1 MAIDWGR
8 AFNRAIKTTGEVVK
22 AKDKDI
28 QAEAKASAEAFAEAQ
43 EKYENEITGNKQS
56 LTKEV
61 ESISGLVNGDVGKI
75 RTIMNTYG
83 NADVVKQLQK
93 DFETYQVN
101 TFSKNRST
109 DSSLLKFKTLGE
121 YINGKIT
128 GAGTGLM
135 SDQAAEQKID
145 EDDVVDNELNV
156 AKAAKKAKDMG
167 VSLADYLENQ
177 ARKMSNRPAFSVDA
191 KAARLVEES
200 KMGIFGKT
208 LTMEEARQKVTGGQV
223 MGEDAKDLGDTG
235 FALAREGN
243 LSAEQIYKIT
253 SGREKMDKDLGL
265 VLENDELQAERNSI
279 AKELSV
285 KGFTSLVEYNSNAQT
300 FELKNTKESQD
311 AALKIINDRLKPQ
324 AEGVAKLSK
333 KSIAV
338 LERIKAEIEGKSNKE
353 KKGVNDAIEEV
364 KKNPKL
370 IKDFVKKYPNYKLPP
385 ELQKLLPNMDKKDDD
400 KIETK
405 VIPKDGNVGTYNG
418 KTVVVKEGVYR
429 ILDRGRLGKV
439 LNPTEIKNIVKGS

>member
-8 AFNRAIKTTGEVVK
+8 AFNTAIEATGEAVK

-61 ESISGLVNGDVGKI
+61 DSISGLVNGDVGKI
-75 RTIMNTYG
+75 RTIMKTYG
-83 NADVVKQLQK
+83 NADVVKQLQT
-93 DFETYQVN
+93 DFEKYQTN
-101 TFSKNRST
+101 AYFENPTT
-109 DSSLLKFKTLGE
+109 GPKFKTLSE

-177 ARKMSNRPAFSVDA
+177 AKRMSTRPAFSVDA

-265 VLENDELQAERNSI
+265 VLENDELQSERNSI
-279 AKELSV
+279 AKELSA
-285 KGFTSLVEYNSNAQT
+285 KGLTSLVEYNSIAQT
-300 FELKNTKESQD
+300 FELKKTKEAQD
-311 AALKIINDRLKPQ
+311 AALKIINERLKPQ
-324 AEGVAKLSK
+324 AEGIAKLSK
-333 KSIAV
+333 KSISV

-353 KKGVNDAIEEV
+353 NKGVNDAIEEV
-364 KKNPKL
+364 KKNPTL

-385 ELQKLLPNMDKKDDD
+385 ELQKLLPDMGKKDGD

-429 ILDRGRLGKV
+429 ILDRGRPGKV

>member
-1 MAIDWGR
+1 MNLDWGS
-8 AFNRAIKTTGEVVK
+8 FFSSGVEEIGEIAK
-22 AKDKDI
+22 AKDVSIK
-28 QAEAKASAEAFAEAQ
+28 AEAKASAEEFAEKQ
-43 EKYENEITGNKQS
+43 ESYNNDITTNKQA

-75 RTIMNTYG
+75 RTIMKTYG
-83 NADVVKQLQK
+83 NADVVKQLQT
-93 DFETYQVN
+93 DFEKYQVN
-101 TFSKNRST
+101 TFAKNRST

-121 YINGKIT
+121 YINGKIS
-128 GAGTGLM
+128 GAGTAII
-135 SDQAAEQKID
+135 SDKAAEQVND
-145 EDDVVDNELNV
+145 ENAIAGNELNMV
-156 AKAAKKAKDMG
+156 KAAKDAKAQG
-167 VSLADYLENQ
+167 VSLSDYLDNQ
-177 ARKMSNRPAFSVDA
+177 ARRMSTRPAFSVDA

-223 MGEDAKDLGDTG
+223 MGKDAKDLGDTG

-253 SGREKMDKDLGL
+253 SGREKMDKEKGI
-265 VLENDELQAERNSI
+265 VNAESEIRPVRNDVAKFLSKIGDGELTELQADGNTYVIKRTPNAIKAAIEQIDIRIS
-279 AKELSV
+279 
-285 KGFTSLVEYNSNAQT
+285 NSNDRKSKSLL
-300 FELKNTKESQD
+300 EDVKKEFQQM
-311 AALKIINDRLKPQ
+311 LT
-324 AEGVAKLSK
+324 
-333 KSIAV
+333 
-338 LERIKAEIEGKSNKE
+338 E

-385 ELQKLLPNMDKKDDD
+385 ELQKLLPEMGKKDGD

-429 ILDRGRLGKV
+429 ILDRGRPGKV